1 MSRRLTG
8 ENVEVILTGKRTEV
22 EKVIAWFNEPALAEG
37 DVTQTRTL
45 SDIKNALPKGEFLDD
60 ATNPEVY
67 EICACCEG
75 CSIDLWRWVIY
86 KIHKI
91 APNLKINSTA
101 HWQHTVTGGNFIS
114 RIDFVDGVLDVDKPL
129 QEEVDEEDFEYE
141 VDDHDILI
149 TAYVGKNI
157 SMCIPDKVTYIFD
170 EVFDSADYIT
180 EINVSEGN
188 KEYASHDGALFDK
201 KKQLLIRY
209 PIKKQG
215 CYIIPDGVKE
225 ISEYAFDYCN
235 GLTKVAIPD
244 SLTVFDNNVF
254 SRCKG
259 LTDITV
265 NDTNTKLSDVYG
277 VLFNK
282 YKTSLL
288 IYPCGKTED
297 SYIIPESVTKIE
309 SWAFLRCT
317 NLMRITIPDSVTKIG
332 MGAFNGCASLTDIT
346 IPDSVIEIAGHT
358 FCGCTR
364 LTSITIPDSVTKI
377 GMGAFYGCTGL
388 TDITIP
394 DGVTVI
400 GDGAFNGC
408 TGLTDITI
416 PDGVT
421 VIGDGAFNGCT
432 GLTDITIP
440 DGVTVIG
447 DNAFAGCTGLTDI
460 TIPDGVTKI
469 SGSAFR
475 FCASLTNITIP
486 DGVIWIG
493 DLDFYDCASLTS
505 ITIPDS
511 ITEIGYYAFSGC
523 ASLTSITIPDSI
535 TEIGRYAFFRCASLT
550 SIIIPD
556 SITEIDSCTFSGC
569 ASLTNITIPD
579 GVTVISNRAF
589 DGCTSLTI
597 HAPKGSYAEKYAI
610 ENKISFS
617 ILQ

>member
-75 CSIDLWRWVIY
+75 YSIDLWRWVIY

-394 DGVTVI
+394 DGVT
-400 GDGAFNGC
+400 
-408 TGLTDITI
+408 
-416 PDGVT
+416 
-421 VIGDGAFNGCT
+421 
-432 GLTDITIP
+432 
-440 DGVTVIG
+440 
-447 DNAFAGCTGLTDI
+447 
-460 TIPDGVTKI
+460 KI

>member
-1 MSRRLTG
+1 LTG

-22 EKVIAWFNEPALAEG
+22 EKVMAWFNEPALAEG

-114 RIDFVDGVLDVDKPL
+114 RIDFVDGVLDVDKLL

-149 TAYVGKNI
+149 TAYVGKKI

-215 CYIIPDGVKE
+215 CYILPDGVKE

-421 VIGDGAFNGCT
+421 VICDNAFAGCT

-440 DGVTVIG
+440 DGVTEVG
-447 DNAFAGCTGLTDI
+447 KRAFYGCTGLTDI

-579 GVTVISNRAF
+579 GVTVIGNHAF

>member
-22 EKVIAWFNEPALAEG
+22 EKVMAWFNEPALAEG

-421 VIGDGAFNGCT
+421 
-432 GLTDITIP
+432 
-440 DGVTVIG
+440 
-447 DNAFAGCTGLTDI
+447 
-460 TIPDGVTKI
+460 KI

-511 ITEIGYYAFSGC
+511 ITEIGCYAFSGC
-523 ASLTSITIPDSI
+523 ASLTSITIPDNI

-579 GVTVISNRAF
+579 GVTVIGNRAF
-589 DGCTSLTI
+589 NGCTSLTI